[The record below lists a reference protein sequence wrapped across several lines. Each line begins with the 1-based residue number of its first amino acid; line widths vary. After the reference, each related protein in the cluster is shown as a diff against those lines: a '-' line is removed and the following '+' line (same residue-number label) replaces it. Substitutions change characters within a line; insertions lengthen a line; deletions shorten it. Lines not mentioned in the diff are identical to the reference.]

1 MGFRTGLATHLP
13 LEHRGSLAT
22 RLGVLAA
29 TALLAACSGP
39 PPTQDSSVVVYA
51 VRHAERADDGAP
63 ADVMMGDDPPLSTAG
78 FERAEQL
85 AETMAHARLTHVHST
100 DYQRTRQ
107 TALPTSEATGI
118 PIDLY
123 DASDVAGLA
132 RRLLATPGRHLV
144 VGHSNTTPEL
154 VAALGGTPG
163 EPIAALEYDRIYVV
177 YALPG
182 GTLGSAL
189 FRFGSP

>member
-1 MGFRTGLATHLP
+1 MGLRTGALLAT
-13 LEHRGSLAT
+13 T
-22 RLGVLAA
+22 
-29 TALLAACSGP
+29 LLAACSGP
-39 PPTQDSSVVVYA
+39 APAEDSSVVVYA

-63 ADVMMGDDPPLSTAG
+63 ADAMMGDDPPLSAAG
-78 FERAEQL
+78 FDRAEEL
-85 AETMAHARLTHVHST
+85 SRIMAHAGLTHVHST
-100 DYQRTRQ
+100 DYHRTRQ

-123 DASDVAGLA
+123 DASDVAALA

-144 VGHSNTTPEL
+144 VGHSNTTPTL
-154 VAALGGTPG
+154 VEALGGEPG

-177 YALPG
+177 YTLPR
-182 GTLGSAL
+182 GTAGSAL